1 MMLMASVR
9 YEGEIQVVKNDT
21 FTTKRAY
28 ADALRGNGYR
38 VRFIAK
44 PEEFDEVCENFYSRK
59 NSRNAPL
66 RSVSRG
72 MVARL

>member
-21 FTTKRAY
+21 FTTKRAF

-44 PEEFDEVCENFYSRK
+44 PEEFDEVCENFYSHK
-59 NSRNAPL
+59 NR
-66 RSVSRG
+66 RIQWEK
-72 MVARL
+72 

>member
-21 FTTKRAY
+21 FATKKAY

-44 PEEFDEVCENFYSRK
+44 PEEFDEVCENFYKK
-59 NSRNAPL
+59 NR
-66 RSVSRG
+66 RF
-72 MVARL
+72 

>member
-21 FTTKRAY
+21 FTTKKAY
-28 ADALRGNGYR
+28 ANALRDNGYR

-44 PEEFDEVCENFYSRK
+44 PEEFDEVCENFYCHK
-59 NSRNAPL
+59 I
-66 RSVSRG
+66 G
-72 MVARL
+72 G

>member
-1 MMLMASVR
+1 MFVVLKNKEVTIYDVNSKC
-9 YEGEIQVVKNDT
+9 EIQVVKNDT

-59 NSRNAPL
+59 K
-66 RSVSRG
+66 
-72 MVARL
+72 

>member
-44 PEEFDEVCENFYSRK
+44 PEEFDEVCENFYSCK
-59 NSRNAPL
+59 KS
-66 RSVSRG
+66 
-72 MVARL
+72 